1 MLDPKTNKPRMHG
14 TTLSLENL
22 LRSFLLPSPAS
33 ADSPSLEI
41 PQQPQQLPNC
51 AMHNAGNDALMTLFA
66 LQMLLEPQDIVFP
79 TMKKGRIGRPGGA
92 NVENPMV
99 RINALRPIVTGSDST
114 AMNGNYFSGYATVP
128 SLPVSGYQ
136 SPYDLSGEFGQMQVR
151 RSSSRSPA
159 LQLGG
164 GGGAGRGQNNLY
176 SRKVSTV
183 RTGDGR
189 SNMRRG

>member
-1 MLDPKTNKPRMHG
+1 MVPH
-14 TTLSLENL
+14 SL
-22 LRSFLLPSPAS
+22 LRTSSAPSCCLLRPPRIPRLSRYPN
-33 ADSPSLEI
+33 SLNNYRI
-41 PQQPQQLPNC
+41 AQC
-51 AMHNAGNDALMTLFA
+51 TTGNDALMTLFA

-92 NVENPMV
+92 VAENPMV

-114 AMNGNYFSGYATVP
+114 VMNGNHFSGYATVP